1 MTITV
6 HPSTLEGTVRAPGS
20 KSLMQRFIVAALL
33 ANGKST
39 LHHPA
44 ENDDSF
50 HALKCAALLGA
61 EAELHDEY
69 IEIEGGKHE
78 PPAPL
83 NVGESGL
90 GMRLFT
96 PIAAMSGFPVEITGE
111 GSLLT
116 RPLTA
121 FEEVFATL
129 GAQIDTTDGHLP
141 AVVKGPLT
149 GGNAVLDGSVSSQFL
164 SGLLM
169 ALPLAKEDSTLQV
182 ESLKSIPYVDMTLEV
197 LASFGIEITH
207 DDYRTF
213 HIKGNQQYQPISSEV
228 EGDWSAGAT
237 LLVAGALASNRGILI
252 EGLSTTYTQADRA
265 ITGPLL
271 FGGAKLMHLP
281 NGIRVQASK
290 LKSFDFDATDCP
302 DLFPVMAALA
312 VGGQKK
318 STIKGV
324 HRLKHKESDRGL
336 AIQQEFKKA
345 GIQVDLDG
353 DVMTI
358 HPGKPAPCT
367 MDSHNDHRI
376 VMAAALLGLI
386 GGPIRIER
394 AEAIGK
400 SYPGFF
406 EDLKDLGAIL
416 K

>member
-6 HPSTLEGTVRAPGS
+6 SPSDLEGTVRAPGS

-33 ANGKST
+33 SEGHST
-39 LHHPA
+39 IHNPA

-61 EAELHDEY
+61 EAELLEDK
-69 IEIEGGKHE
+69 IIIEGGKQH

-96 PIAAMSGFPVEITGE
+96 PVAAMAGFPITLTGE

-121 FEEVFATL
+121 FEEVFPQMGAT
-129 GAQIDTTDGHLP
+129 IDTTEGHLP
-141 AVVKGPLT
+141 AIVEGPLK
-149 GGNAVLDGSVSSQFL
+149 GGAITLNGSVSSQFL

-169 ALPLAKEDSTLQV
+169 ALPLAKEDSTLV
-182 ESLKSIPYVDMTLEV
+182 VNELKSTPYIDMTLEV
-197 LASFGIEITH
+197 LKTFGIEIQHEAYKRFT
-207 DDYRTF
+207 
-213 HIKGNQQYQPISSEV
+213 IQGNQKYIAAEVDV

-237 LLVAGALASNRGILI
+237 LLVAGALASKKGVLI
-252 EGLSTTYTQADRA
+252 EGLGNNYMQADRA

-271 FGGAKLMHLP
+271 FSGAKLMHLP
-281 NGIRVQASK
+281 NGIRVQANK
-290 LKSFDFDATDCP
+290 LKSFNFDATDSP
-302 DLFPVMAALA
+302 DLFPVLAALA
-312 VGGQKK
+312 VGGKAP
-318 STIKGV
+318 STITGV
-324 HRLKHKESDRGL
+324 GRLKHKESDRGL
-336 AIQQEFKKA
+336 AIQTEFAKA
-345 GIQVDLDG
+345 GIQVDLND

-358 HPGKPAPCT
+358 YPGTPKPCT
-367 MDSHNDHRI
+367 IDSHNDHRI
-376 VMAAALLGLI
+376 AMAAACLGLI

-394 AEAIGK
+394 AEAISK

-406 EDLKDLGAIL
+406 EDLKDLGAQL

>member
-1 MTITV
+1 MIVTV
-6 HPSTLEGTVRAPGS
+6 YPSDLEGTVRAPGS
-20 KSLMQRFIVAALL
+20 KSLMQRFIVASLL
-33 ANGKST
+33 SEGYST

-61 EAELHDEY
+61 EAELFEDK
-69 IEIEGGKHE
+69 IRIEGGKHQ

-96 PIAAMSGFPVEITGE
+96 PVAAMAGFPITITGE

-121 FEEVFATL
+121 FEDIFPKL
-129 GAQIDTTDGHLP
+129 GARIETTNGHLP
-141 AVVKGPLT
+141 AMVHGPFKGGT
-149 GGNAVLDGSVSSQFL
+149 TTLDGSISSQFL

-169 ALPLAKEDSTLQV
+169 ALPLAKEDSILIV
-182 ESLKSIPYVDMTLEV
+182 NDLKSIPYIDMTLEV
-197 LASFGIEITH
+197 LKTYGIEIQH
-207 DDYRTF
+207 EDYKRF
-213 HIKGNQQYQPISSEV
+213 VIQGNQKYQAADVEV

-237 LLVAGALASNRGILI
+237 LLVAGALAGKKGVLI
-252 EGLSTTYTQADRA
+252 EGLSTNYTQADRA

-281 NGIRVQASK
+281 TGIRVQAHK
-290 LKSFDFDATDCP
+290 LKSFNFDATDCP
-302 DLFPVMAALA
+302 DLFPVLAALA
-312 VGGQKK
+312 VGGQSA
-318 STIKGV
+318 STIMGV
-324 HRLKHKESDRGL
+324 SRLKHKESDRGV
-336 AIQQEFKKA
+336 AIQTEFKKA
-345 GIQVDLDG
+345 GIDVEIDG
-353 DVMTI
+353 DVMTV
-358 HPGKPAPCT
+358 HPGIPNACT
-367 MDSHNDHRI
+367 IDSHNDHRI
-376 VMAAALLGLI
+376 AMAAACLGLI

-394 AEAIGK
+394 AEAISK

-406 EDLKDLGAIL
+406 EDLKDLGAHI